1 MRPRV
6 SGNLGRVM
14 LPPLLSALL
23 RLALG
28 LSAAGVSLT
37 VDAAIYRYKDADG
50 HWIYTDQPPVIGQTP
65 VALAGGVG
73 ATPPKMV
80 VEPRNLDG
88 KIAFVAVNE
97 CRCKVEF
104 GLRVGSDDAT
114 AQTGHAVVAAQSEEV
129 LLSVPAPAGI
139 GNIPFDFGYVIGEP
153 GTTHAPPRPYRLP
166 FATAQSF
173 RVTQAPPTQ
182 ITHRDSS
189 SYNAVDFD
197 MPVGTAIHA
206 AREGLVINVA
216 SGFFRGGLST
226 QMLSEANFVQILH
239 DDGTTAIYAHLQMDT
254 VRVRPGQRVRR
265 GEYIANSGNTG
276 FSGGPHLHFAVLRNA
291 GMINESVP
299 VTFEGAAGAAVTAH
313 TGEALEAY

>member
-1 MRPRV
+1 
-6 SGNLGRVM
+6 M
-14 LPPLLSALL
+14 LSPLSVFL
-23 RLALG
+23 RLAIG
-28 LSAAGVSLT
+28 LAAACVALAAN
-37 VDAAIYRYKDADG
+37 AAIYRYKDADG
-50 HWIYTDQPPVIGQTP
+50 HWIYTDQPPVIGPTP
-65 VALAGGVG
+65 VTLAGGVG
-73 ATPPKMV
+73 ATPPKIV

-114 AQTGHAVVAAQSEEV
+114 AQAGHAVVAAQSEAV
-129 LLSVPAPAGI
+129 LLAIAAPPGI

-153 GTTHAPPRPYRLP
+153 GISHAPPRPYRLP
-166 FATAQSF
+166 FAAAQSF
-173 RVTQAPPTQ
+173 EVTQAPPER
-182 ITHRDSS
+182 ITHNDPG

-216 SGFFRGGLST
+216 SRFFRGGLST
-226 QMLSEANFVQILH
+226 QMLGEANFVQILH

-276 FSGGPHLHFAVLRNA
+276 YSGGPHLHFAVIRNA

-299 VTFEGAAGAAVTAH
+299 VTFEGAAGAAVTAE
-313 TGEALEAY
+313 TGQTLEAY

>member
-1 MRPRV
+1 
-6 SGNLGRVM
+6 M
-14 LPPLLSALL
+14 LSPLSVLL
-23 RLALG
+23 RLAIG
-28 LSAAGVSLT
+28 LAAACVALAAN
-37 VDAAIYRYKDADG
+37 AAIYRYKDADG
-50 HWIYTDQPPVIGQTP
+50 HWIYTDQPPVIGQSP
-65 VALAGGVG
+65 VTLAGGGG
-73 ATPPKMV
+73 ATPPKIV

-88 KIAFVAVNE
+88 RIAFVAINE

-114 AQTGHAVVAAQSEEV
+114 AQAGHAVVAAQSEEV
-129 LLSVPAPAGI
+129 LLSIPAPAGI

-153 GTTHAPPRPYRLP
+153 GISHAPPRPYRLP
-166 FATAQSF
+166 FAAAQSF
-173 RVTQAPPTQ
+173 RVTQAPPDR
-182 ITHRDSS
+182 ITHRESS

-216 SGFFRGGLST
+216 SRFFRGGLST
-226 QMLSEANFVQILH
+226 QVLGEANFVQILH

-276 FSGGPHLHFAVLRNA
+276 YSGGPHLHFVVMRNA

-299 VTFEGAAGAAVTAH
+299 VTFEGAAGAAVTAQ
-313 TGEALEAY
+313 TGQTLEAY

>member
-1 MRPRV
+1 MGP
-6 SGNLGRVM
+6 
-14 LPPLLSALL
+14 
-23 RLALG
+23 
-28 LSAAGVSLT
+28 
-37 VDAAIYRYKDADG
+37 
-50 HWIYTDQPPVIGQTP
+50 
-65 VALAGGVG
+65 
-73 ATPPKMV
+73 
-80 VEPRNLDG
+80 
-88 KIAFVAVNE
+88 
-97 CRCKVEF
+97 
-104 GLRVGSDDAT
+104 
-114 AQTGHAVVAAQSEEV
+114 
-129 LLSVPAPAGI
+129 LSVPAPAGI

-173 RVTQAPPTQ
+173 RVTQAPPAQ

>member
-1 MRPRV
+1 MARLPSV
-6 SGNLGRVM
+6 FGRFATCLAATCV
-14 LPPLLSALL
+14 ALT
-23 RLALG
+23 AT
-28 LSAAGVSLT
+28 AE
-37 VDAAIYRYKDADG
+37 IYRYKDADG
-50 HWIYTDQPPVIGQTP
+50 RWVYTDQPPVVGQTP
-65 VALAGGVG
+65 MAIATGLG
-73 ATPPKMV
+73 AAPPKIA
-80 VEPRNLDG
+80 VEPRNLAG
-88 KIAFVAVNE
+88 EIAFVAVNE

-216 SGFFRGGLST
+216 SRFFRGGLST
-226 QMLSEANFVQILH
+226 QMLGEANFVQILH

-276 FSGGPHLHFAVLRNA
+276 YSGGPHLHFAVIRNA

>member
-1 MRPRV
+1 
-6 SGNLGRVM
+6 M
-14 LPPLLSALL
+14 LSPLSVYL
-23 RLALG
+23 RLAIG
-28 LSAAGVSLT
+28 LAAACVALAAN
-37 VDAAIYRYKDADG
+37 AAIYRYKDADG

-73 ATPPKMV
+73 ATPPKIV

-88 KIAFVAVNE
+88 RIAFVAINE

-114 AQTGHAVVAAQSEEV
+114 AQAGHAVVAAQSEEV
-129 LLSVPAPAGI
+129 LLSIPAPAGI

-153 GTTHAPPRPYRLP
+153 GVSHAPPRPYRLP
-166 FATAQSF
+166 FAAAQSF
-173 RVTQAPPTQ
+173 RVTQAPPDL
-182 ITHRDSS
+182 ITHRESS

-216 SGFFRGGLST
+216 SRFFRGGLST
-226 QMLSEANFVQILH
+226 QMLGEANFVQILH

-276 FSGGPHLHFAVLRNA
+276 YSGGPHLHFVVIRNA
-291 GMINESVP
+291 GMLNESVP
-299 VTFEGAAGAAVTAH
+299 VTFEGAAGAAVTAE
-313 TGEALEAY
+313 TGQTLEAY

>member
-1 MRPRV
+1 
-6 SGNLGRVM
+6 M
-14 LPPLLSALL
+14 LSPLSVFL
-23 RLALG
+23 RLAIG
-28 LSAAGVSLT
+28 LAVACVALAAS
-37 VDAAIYRYKDADG
+37 AAIYRYKDADG

-65 VALAGGVG
+65 VTLAGGVG
-73 ATPPKMV
+73 ATPPKIV

-114 AQTGHAVVAAQSEEV
+114 AQAGHAVVAAQSEAV
-129 LLSVPAPAGI
+129 LLSIPAPPGI

-153 GTTHAPPRPYRLP
+153 GISHAPPRPYRLP
-166 FATAQSF
+166 FAAAQSF
-173 RVTQAPPTQ
+173 QVTQAPPDR
-182 ITHRDSS
+182 ITHRESS

-216 SGFFRGGLST
+216 TGFFRGGLST
-226 QMLSEANFVQILH
+226 QMLGEANFVQILH

-276 FSGGPHLHFAVLRNA
+276 YSGGPHLHFVVIRNA

-299 VTFEGAAGAAVTAH
+299 VTFEGAAGAAVTAQ
-313 TGEALEAY
+313 TGQTLEAY